1 LTKDGDLALSV
12 VSQTPDVLFSDLKVI
27 LLFIYVFM
35 YLFIYLFDNTPLNMN
50 SCHFTRLNGFWD
62 WFGIL

>member
-35 YLFIYLFDNTPLNMN
+35 YVFFYFFIYLITP
-50 SCHFTRLNGFWD
+50 H
-62 WFGIL
+62 